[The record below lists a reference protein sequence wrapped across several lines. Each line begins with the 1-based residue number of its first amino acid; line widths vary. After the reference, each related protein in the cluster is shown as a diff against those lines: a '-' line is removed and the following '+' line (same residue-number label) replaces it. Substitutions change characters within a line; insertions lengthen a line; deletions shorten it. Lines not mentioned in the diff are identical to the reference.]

1 MPHTIIA
8 VEPGSIADQL
18 ELRPGDKLV
27 SVNGKRVSDWIDYQ
41 AFTSEENIDLVVERD
56 GEEIEFSLEKDD
68 WEPLGLTFD
77 SQLMSGVRE
86 CVNRCVF
93 CFVDQLPACARAS
106 LRVKDDDWRLSLMM
120 GNFVTLTNVSESEL
134 QRIIDRHAS
143 PLYIS
148 VHATDMKLRAHM
160 LGTER
165 GALLMKQLNRLKAGG
180 IQFHAQAVLCP
191 GLNDGP
197 QLEKTICDLT
207 ALYPACQSLAL
218 VPVGLTNHREGL
230 CSLRKYTR
238 DEARAVLDAA
248 ERWAGKCRK
257 KYGTNFVFPADE
269 FYLAAKR
276 PLPPDE
282 FYEDY
287 AQIENGIGLMRLL
300 ETELEDAYGEAE
312 LDSAR
317 PGRLLVATGVSVGP
331 FMKSLMRR
339 FPIPGVEV
347 EVVSI
352 ENRFFGPDVTVTG
365 LLTGGDLVRGLAGK
379 TADRVLITE
388 CMLRDQEDVFLDD
401 MTLGEVQEKVG
412 IPFVKVGRRGDE
424 LLAALMGADSP
435 RPANRDLT
443 R

>member
-8 VEPGSIADQL
+8 VEPGSIAEQL
-18 ELRPGDKLV
+18 ELRAGDRLV
-27 SVNGKRVSDWIDYQ
+27 SINGRQVIDWIDYQ
-41 AFTSEENIDLVVERD
+41 AFTSEESITLVVERD
-56 GEEIEFSLEKDD
+56 GEETEYSLEKDD

-86 CVNRCVF
+86 CVNKCIF
-93 CFVDQLPACARAS
+93 CFVDQLPACARES

-134 QRIIDRHAS
+134 RRIVERHAS

-148 VHATDMKLRAHM
+148 VHTTDMKLRAYM

-165 GALLMKQLNRLKAGG
+165 GALLMKQLNRLKEGD

-191 GLNDGP
+191 GINDGP
-197 QLEKTICDLT
+197 QMEKTIADLA

-218 VPVGLTNHREGL
+218 VPVGLTDHREGL
-230 CSLRKYTR
+230 CGLRKYTR

-248 ERWAGKCRK
+248 EKWQKKLLK

-276 PLPPDE
+276 PVPPDE

-287 AQIENGIGLMRLL
+287 AQIENGIGMMRLL
-300 ETELEDAYGEAE
+300 ETELEEAWE
-312 LDSAR
+312 EADLESAR
-317 PGRLLVATGVSVGP
+317 PGRLIVVTGVSVAP
-331 FMKSLMRR
+331 FMKSLMKR
-339 FPIPGVEV
+339 FRIPGVEV
-347 EVVSI
+347 EVVPI
-352 ENRFFGPDVTVTG
+352 ENGFFGPSVTVTG
-365 LLTGGDLVRGLAGK
+365 LLTGSDLIRGLAGRS
-379 TADRVLITE
+379 ADRVLITE

-401 MTLGEVQEKVG
+401 MTLDEVQEKVG

-424 LLAALMGADSP
+424 LLDAMMGV
-435 RPANRDLT
+435 
-443 R
+443 

>member
-8 VEPGSIADQL
+8 VEPGSIAEQL
-18 ELRPGDKLV
+18 ELRAGDRLV
-27 SVNGKRVSDWIDYQ
+27 SINGRQVIDWIDYQ
-41 AFTSEENIDLVVERD
+41 AFTSEESITLVVERD
-56 GEEIEFSLEKDD
+56 GEETEYSLEKDD

-86 CVNRCVF
+86 CVNKCIF
-93 CFVDQLPACARAS
+93 CFVDQLPACARES

-134 QRIIDRHAS
+134 RRIVERHAS

-148 VHATDMKLRAHM
+148 VHTTDMKLRAYM

-165 GALLMKQLNRLKAGG
+165 GALLMKQLNRLKEGD

-191 GLNDGP
+191 GINDGP
-197 QLEKTICDLT
+197 QMEKTIADLA

-218 VPVGLTNHREGL
+218 VPVGLTDHREGL
-230 CSLRKYTR
+230 CGLRKYTR

-248 ERWAGKCRK
+248 EKWQKKLLK

-276 PLPPDE
+276 PVPPDE

-287 AQIENGIGLMRLL
+287 AQIENGIGMMRLL
-300 ETELEDAYGEAE
+300 ETELEEAWE
-312 LDSAR
+312 EADLESAR
-317 PGRLLVATGVSVGP
+317 PGRLIVVTGVSVGP
-331 FMKSLMRR
+331 FMKSLMKR
-339 FPIPGVEV
+339 FRIPGVEV
-347 EVVSI
+347 EVVPI
-352 ENRFFGPDVTVTG
+352 ENGFFGPSVTVTG
-365 LLTGGDLVRGLAGK
+365 LLTGSDLIRGLAGR

-401 MTLGEVQEKVG
+401 MTLDEVQEKVG

-424 LLAALMGADSP
+424 LLDAMMGV
-435 RPANRDLT
+435 
-443 R
+443 